1 MQPLHETT
9 FFTAV
14 ISLSFLLA
22 GGTFI
27 TLFYINAPYGRHIRQ
42 GWGPRV
48 PDRLGWLVMESL
60 SALLFAWLF
69 LLGDAPKSLPLF
81 VFLGMWEAHYFHRAF
96 IYPFSIADGRKF
108 MPVLIPL
115 MALGFNAGNAY
126 LNGEYLFSL
135 SGGYPVA
142 WITDPRFIIGLG
154 LFAAGYATNRWA
166 DRALLKL
173 RAPGETGY
181 KIPYGGLFKWI
192 SCPNYFGEI
201 IEWIGWAV
209 ATWSLPGLTFAV
221 WTVANLVPRAR
232 AHHAWYRANFADY
245 PEGRKA
251 LIPGVW

>member
-48 PDRLGWLVMESL
+48 PDRLGWLVMESP

-108 MPVLIPL
+108 MPVLVSQISSQ
-115 MALGFNAGNAY
+115 
-126 LNGEYLFSL
+126 NGYCSSTERE
-135 SGGYPVA
+135 V
-142 WITDPRFIIGLG
+142 
-154 LFAAGYATNRWA
+154 
-166 DRALLKL
+166 
-173 RAPGETGY
+173 
-181 KIPYGGLFKWI
+181 
-192 SCPNYFGEI
+192 
-201 IEWIGWAV
+201 
-209 ATWSLPGLTFAV
+209 
-221 WTVANLVPRAR
+221 
-232 AHHAWYRANFADY
+232 HAKQRS
-245 PEGRKA
+245 RRH
-251 LIPGVW
+251 